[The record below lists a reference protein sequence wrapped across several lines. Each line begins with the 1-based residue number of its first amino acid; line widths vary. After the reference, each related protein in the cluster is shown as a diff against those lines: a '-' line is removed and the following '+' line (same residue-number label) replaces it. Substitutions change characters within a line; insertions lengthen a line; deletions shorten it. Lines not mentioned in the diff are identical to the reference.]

1 MADKR
6 LYKEKGYGVFYLLEC
21 QCGFIAILV
30 SEIVVHAK
38 VCLSAQLVT

>member
-6 LYKEKGYGVFYLLEC
+6 LPKERGFGVFYLLEC
-21 QCGFIAILV
+21 QRGFIAILV
-30 SEIVVHAK
+30 PEIVVHAK